1 MKSSQFL
8 LVVAIKICFI
18 LFGVIPL
25 ISILLF
31 GTMPTLSQF
40 VTIVSWMELNVVN
53 GSILLGVIVFLSY
66 LVVAKL
72 YAMFESKARFSSVK
86 FTA

>member
-40 VTIVSWMELNVVN
+40 ATIVSWMELNVVN
-53 GSILLGVIVFLSY
+53 GSVLLGIVVFLSY

-72 YAMFESKARFSSVK
+72 YAMPKSKARFSSVK